1 MYVSNDQ
8 EYQARM
14 VLTEDRLKNE
24 THQVWATVDVMVPEA
39 GMSAYL
45 AESGRKSILHLL
57 WE

>member
-1 MYVSNDQ
+1 MVGSVYVSNDQ

-24 THQVWATVDVMVPEA
+24 THLVWATVDVMVPEA

-45 AESGRKSILHLL
+45 AESGR
-57 WE
+57 